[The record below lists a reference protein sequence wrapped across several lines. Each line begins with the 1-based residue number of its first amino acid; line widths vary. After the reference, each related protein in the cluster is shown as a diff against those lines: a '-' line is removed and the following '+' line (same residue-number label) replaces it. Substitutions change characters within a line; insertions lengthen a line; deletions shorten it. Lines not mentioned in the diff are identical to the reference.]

1 MKKSLLL
8 WLALMASTSA
18 LAEGGKEIR
27 FGVDPTFAPF
37 EWKDPQG
44 KLAGFDIDLGNA
56 ICQQLQAKCVWVE
69 SNFDGIIPALKAR
82 KFDAI
87 LSGMY
92 MTEKRKAQ
100 IAFSDKLYNGPV
112 FLVARKNTLQGNT
125 PEQLKGKT
133 IGVEQGSAQETYV
146 NQHWRPQG
154 INIVAYQGADSVV
167 RDLESGRIDGAVLSG
182 MMADYSF
189 LQQPQ
194 GKEFANEYGQ
204 QVNDLVPGWQ
214 GAQVLRRT
222 ALNGRFCRLEPLDV
236 DRHAADLFAAY
247 ALGDNSDW
255 TWLASTRPES
265 VAATAHW
272 IAGKVNDDALVP
284 YAVVNLRSEQAVGIV
299 SYMAIEREMGTV
311 EIGHVT
317 WSRRMKN
324 TPLGTEAVWLLLKNG
339 FDHGYRRLEW
349 KCDSMNVASRRAA
362 ERLGFSWEGRLR
374 QRLVRKGRTRDSDM
388 LSIIDGEWPA
398 RDAALRAWLAAE
410 NFTADGQQI
419 KRLEAF
425 R

>member
-1 MKKSLLL
+1 MP
-8 WLALMASTSA
+8 
-18 LAEGGKEIR
+18 EI
-27 FGVDPTFAPF
+27 
-37 EWKDPQG
+37 
-44 KLAGFDIDLGNA
+44 
-56 ICQQLQAKCVWVE
+56 
-69 SNFDGIIPALKAR
+69 
-82 KFDAI
+82 
-87 LSGMY
+87 
-92 MTEKRKAQ
+92 
-100 IAFSDKLYNGPV
+100 
-112 FLVARKNTLQGNT
+112 
-125 PEQLKGKT
+125 
-133 IGVEQGSAQETYV
+133 
-146 NQHWRPQG
+146 
-154 INIVAYQGADSVV
+154 
-167 RDLESGRIDGAVLSG
+167 
-182 MMADYSF
+182 
-189 LQQPQ
+189 
-194 GKEFANEYGQ
+194 NEYGQ
-204 QVNDLVPGWQ
+204 QVNDLVLGWQ

-284 YAVVNLRSEQAVGIV
+284 YAVVDLRSEQAVGIV

>member
-1 MKKSLLL
+1 MP
-8 WLALMASTSA
+8 
-18 LAEGGKEIR
+18 EI
-27 FGVDPTFAPF
+27 
-37 EWKDPQG
+37 
-44 KLAGFDIDLGNA
+44 
-56 ICQQLQAKCVWVE
+56 
-69 SNFDGIIPALKAR
+69 
-82 KFDAI
+82 
-87 LSGMY
+87 
-92 MTEKRKAQ
+92 
-100 IAFSDKLYNGPV
+100 
-112 FLVARKNTLQGNT
+112 
-125 PEQLKGKT
+125 
-133 IGVEQGSAQETYV
+133 
-146 NQHWRPQG
+146 
-154 INIVAYQGADSVV
+154 
-167 RDLESGRIDGAVLSG
+167 
-182 MMADYSF
+182 
-189 LQQPQ
+189 
-194 GKEFANEYGQ
+194 NEYGQ

-284 YAVVNLRSEQAVGIV
+284 YAVVDLRSEQAVGIV

-362 ERLGFSWEGRLR
+362 ERLGFSWEG
-374 QRLVRKGRTRDSDM
+374 
-388 LSIIDGEWPA
+388 
-398 RDAALRAWLAAE
+398 
-410 NFTADGQQI
+410 
-419 KRLEAF
+419 
-425 R
+425 

>member
-1 MKKSLLL
+1 
-8 WLALMASTSA
+8 MA
-18 LAEGGKEIR
+18 G
-27 FGVDPTFAPF
+27 D
-37 EWKDPQG
+37 
-44 KLAGFDIDLGNA
+44 
-56 ICQQLQAKCVWVE
+56 
-69 SNFDGIIPALKAR
+69 
-82 KFDAI
+82 
-87 LSGMY
+87 
-92 MTEKRKAQ
+92 
-100 IAFSDKLYNGPV
+100 
-112 FLVARKNTLQGNT
+112 
-125 PEQLKGKT
+125 
-133 IGVEQGSAQETYV
+133 
-146 NQHWRPQG
+146 
-154 INIVAYQGADSVV
+154 VV
-167 RDLESGRIDGAVLSG
+167 RLPAEHVENKRWRFIQRHRTGVRENHIFRAQRITGG
-182 MMADYSF
+182 EF
-189 LQQPQ
+189 GIRLQFNGQ
-194 GKEFANEYGQ
+194 GF
-204 QVNDLVPGWQ
+204 
-214 GAQVLRRT
+214 RR
-222 ALNGRFCRLEPLDV
+222 RM
-236 DRHAADLFAAY
+236 
-247 ALGDNSDW
+247 
-255 TWLASTRPES
+255 
-265 VAATAHW
+265 
-272 IAGKVNDDALVP
+272 
-284 YAVVNLRSEQAVGIV
+284 GIV